1 MFTQRRLKSDC
12 SDVSSVLKWDP
23 RGRVAL
29 LPRISARARE
39 KFLRGWEMVWGM
51 TVEGLR
57 GADDNSHFLSIP
69 GARPCS
75 KGFA

>member
-1 MFTQRRLKSDC
+1 MG
-12 SDVSSVLKWDP
+12 SS
-23 RGRVAL
+23 GTCGSL

-57 GADDNSHFLSIP
+57 GTDDNGHLPSTP
-69 GARPCS
+69 GARLCS